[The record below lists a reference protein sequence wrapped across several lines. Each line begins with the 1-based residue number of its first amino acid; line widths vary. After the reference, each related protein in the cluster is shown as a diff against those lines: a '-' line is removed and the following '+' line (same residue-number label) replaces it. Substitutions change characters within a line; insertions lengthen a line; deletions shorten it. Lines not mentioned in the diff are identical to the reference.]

1 MQDLTDQECA
11 YLRGLVARRHDELLH
26 ELHHAV
32 KLEFKKQL
40 SEEIDL
46 TEALKTKLGR

>member
-1 MQDLTDQECA
+1 MPDLTDQECA
-11 YLRGLVARRHDELLH
+11 YLHTLVARRHDELLH

-32 KLEFKKQL
+32 KLEFKKTL

-46 TEALKTKLGR
+46 TEALKAKLDR